1 MKQYT
6 KVISLTN
13 PINTKTELHVHER
26 QKHRVSLIE
35 ISQTVSWMSI
45 RSNNHKF
52 SKQNE
57 KYTFFKDF
65 LVHLKQD
72 KTSRKN

>member
-6 KVISLTN
+6 KVIILTN
-13 PINTKTELHVHER
+13 PINMKTEPHVHKR

-45 RSNNHKF
+45 RSNNHMF

-57 KYTFFKDF
+57 KYTFFKEF
-65 LVHLKQD
+65 FSTS
-72 KTSRKN
+72 KTSQNK